1 MNWCCDS
8 LSQGRRKNPKS
19 VQRPEMRQAPK
30 TVLTNI
36 ITSSSQKCPLVKPD
50 FFFKGMQENHN
61 PKNWYLF
68 ERKNTDSAFYVLVHW
83 LVTWGCRQKT
93 IFPNSWKHT
102 SPRKVVNC
110 LTLNYRV
117 GCFQSISSSNLLV

>member
-8 LSQGRRKNPKS
+8 PSQQCRRSPKS
-19 VQRPEMRQAPK
+19 VQRPEMCQAPK
-30 TVLTNI
+30 RVVTNV
-36 ITSSSQKCPLVKPD
+36 THYTEFSKVPFGKPD

-68 ERKNTDSAFYVLVHW
+68 EGKNTDSAFYVLMYW
-83 LVTWGCRQKT
+83 LVTWGCRQNT

-102 SPRKVVNC
+102 SPRKFVNC

-117 GCFQSISSSNLLV
+117 GCF